1 MEIAQL
7 FHNFSQSNLESTA
20 AAKPMLDQWMQ
31 TILSVRLDEFQLFKM
46 LRLTIDNHRDSGLH
60 LLIKSNDVCVYCMKR
75 GEEAQIKQPND
86 IKFPSWRLAK
96 RLPKP
101 RG

>member
-1 MEIAQL
+1 M
-7 FHNFSQSNLESTA
+7 
-20 AAKPMLDQWMQ
+20 
-31 TILSVRLDEFQLFKM
+31 FKV

-60 LLIKSNDVCVYCMKR
+60 LLIRSNDVCILYEAR
-75 GEEAQIKQPND
+75 EEAQIKQPND